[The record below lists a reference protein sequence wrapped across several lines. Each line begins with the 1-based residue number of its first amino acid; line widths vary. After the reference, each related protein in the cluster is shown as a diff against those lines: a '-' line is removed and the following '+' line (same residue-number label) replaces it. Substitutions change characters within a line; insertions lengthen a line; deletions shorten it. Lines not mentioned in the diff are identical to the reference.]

1 MEAPGGG
8 QGRECACLPRRPA
21 AILSPMPSP
30 TLPPGDRTLLSRI
43 CPTAL
48 LLAVCVCSAAADDK
62 DGKFVDLFD
71 GKTLDGWHVM
81 NKAKFEAKDGV
92 IQLRGGSG
100 WLRSDK
106 EYEDFVLTLE
116 VRWLKP
122 RQDSGIFL
130 RASKEGGNWPDRR
143 YEVQCEN
150 SPRVAMLFGAK
161 HKLDKDKAAKALK
174 GVNEWN
180 TFEIKCVGPR
190 CEVKL
195 NGELV
200 CTSDDL
206 KRAKGY
212 VGLQGEG
219 GQLDFRNVRIK
230 VIKK

>member
-1 MEAPGGG
+1 M
-8 QGRECACLPRRPA
+8 L
-21 AILSPMPSP
+21 LSPRPWA
-30 TLPPGDRTLLSRI
+30 
-43 CPTAL
+43 TAL
-48 LLAVCVCSAAADDK
+48 LLAVCCGVTNADK
-62 DGKFVDLFD
+62 DKFVSLFD

-106 EYEDFVLTLE
+106 EYEDFELSLE
-116 VRWLKP
+116 VRWLKAK
-122 RQDSGIFL
+122 QDSGVFL
-130 RASKEGGNWPDRR
+130 RASKEGNNWPERR

-150 SPRVAMLFGAK
+150 SARVAMLFGAK
-161 HKLDKDKAAKALK
+161 YALDKEKAAKALK

-180 TFEIKCVGPR
+180 AFEIKCVGSR

-206 KRAKGY
+206 KRSKGY
-212 VGLQGEG
+212 LGLQGEG
-219 GQLDFRNVRIK
+219 GHLDFRNVRIK
-230 VIKK
+230 VIATTKD

>member
-1 MEAPGGG
+1 MTFLF
-8 QGRECACLPRRPA
+8 R
-21 AILSPMPSP
+21 
-30 TLPPGDRTLLSRI
+30 
-43 CPTAL
+43 L
-48 LLAVCVCSAAADDK
+48 LLTTTIGLSAPAD
-62 DGKFVDLFD
+62 GSAEGFRPLFD
-71 GKTLDGWHVM
+71 GKSLAGWHVM
-81 NKAKFEAKDGV
+81 NGGKFTAADGV

-100 WLRSDK
+100 WLRSDR
-106 EYEDFVLTLE
+106 EYDDFVLRLE

-130 RASKEGGNWPDRR
+130 RASKEGKNWPDRR

-161 HKLDKDKAAKALK
+161 YKLDRQKAARALK

-180 TFEIKCVGPR
+180 TFEVRCAGSR

-206 KRAKGY
+206 KRPRGY
-212 VGLQGEG
+212 IGLQGEG
-219 GQLDFRNVRIK
+219 GHLDFRNIRIRPLK
-230 VIKK
+230 

>member
-1 MEAPGGG
+1 MF
-8 QGRECACLPRRPA
+8 
-21 AILSPMPSP
+21 
-30 TLPPGDRTLLSRI
+30 LLSRF
-43 CPTAL
+43 PTAAL
-48 LLAVCVCSAAADDK
+48 LLASATLAQADDK
-62 DGKFVDLFD
+62 EKFVSLFD

-81 NKAKFEAKDGV
+81 NKAKFEARDGV

-161 HKLDKDKAAKALK
+161 YKLDKDKAAKALK
-174 GVNEWN
+174 GVNEWHV
-180 TFEIKCVGPR
+180 FEIKCAGSS

-206 KRAKGY
+206 KRSKGY

-219 GQLDFRNVRIK
+219 GHLDFRNVRIK